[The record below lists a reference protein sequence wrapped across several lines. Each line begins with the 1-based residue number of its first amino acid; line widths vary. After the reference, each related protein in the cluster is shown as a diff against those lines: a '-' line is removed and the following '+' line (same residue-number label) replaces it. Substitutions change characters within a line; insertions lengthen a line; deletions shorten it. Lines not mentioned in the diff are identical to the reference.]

1 MADFVYINKINEAFL
16 TKNDIEIVERK
27 GIGHPDTICDAIVD
41 EVSRQLSL
49 YYMENFG
56 QILHHNVD
64 KATLAAGASEA
75 TFGGGRVLEPIYL
88 LIVGRAATLVKTENG
103 FKRVPIGSIVMNA
116 ANRYI
121 EENFRYLDPKK
132 HVVVDYKIR
141 PGSADLV
148 GLFSKHNSIPL
159 ANDTSVGVSFA
170 PLSPT
175 ENLVYQTERLLNS
188 RELKKDVPELGED
201 IKVMGLRRDNKIRLT
216 IAAAMISS
224 LVPDLSH
231 YLSVKETVTER
242 VEKLADKLAPD
253 YEVEVFVNTA
263 DIIDEKN
270 PLVYLT
276 VTGTSA
282 EAGDDGQV
290 GRGNRVN
297 GLITP
302 YRPMTLEAAAGK
314 NPVNH
319 VGKIYS
325 VLARQ
330 IANAIVKEIP
340 EIKTVYV
347 EILSQIGKPINKPQ
361 IANVAVN
368 IDESVNWNTIKSTV
382 QAITEEKIANVT
394 KITEAFLKGEIIV
407 Y

>member
-1 MADFVYINKINEAFL
+1 MADFVYVNKINEAFL

-49 YYMENFG
+49 YYLENFG
-56 QILHHNVD
+56 HILHHNVD

-75 TFGGGRVLEPIYL
+75 FFGGGRILEPIYL
-88 LIVGRAATLVKTENG
+88 LIVGRAATLVKTESG

-116 ANRYI
+116 ANKYV
-121 EENFRYLDPKK
+121 EESFRYLNPRE
-132 HVVVDYKIR
+132 HIVVDYKIR

-148 GLFSKHNSIPL
+148 GLFSKHESIPL

-188 RELKKDVPELGED
+188 REFKKEVPELGED
-201 IKVMGLRRDNKIRLT
+201 IKVMGLRRNNKIRLT
-216 IAAAMISS
+216 IAAAMISP
-224 LVPDLSH
+224 LIPDLSH
-231 YLSVKETVTER
+231 YLSIKETVTER
-242 VEKLADKLAPD
+242 IKKLADKLVPD
-253 YEVEVFVNTA
+253 DEVDVFVNTA
-263 DIIDEKN
+263 DILDEKD
-270 PLVYLT
+270 PIVYLT

-319 VGKIYS
+319 VGKIYNI
-325 VLARQ
+325 VARD
-330 IANAIVKEIP
+330 IANTIVKEIP

-347 EILSQIGKPINKPQ
+347 EILSQIGTPINKPQ
-361 IANVAVN
+361 IANV
-368 IDESVNWNTIKSTV
+368 SVNLDEQVSWNILESTI
-382 QAITEEKIANVT
+382 QAIAED
-394 KITEAFLKGEIIV
+394 KITNITKVTDAFLKGEIKV